1 MSAWLTML
9 VMLVLMAFFSGMEI
23 AFLASNKLRLELERK
38 QGTMIGNLVGW
49 LAQRMELAIAT
60 TLVGM
65 NIGLVIFG
73 FKAAEIFEPVLR
85 RYIHGD
91 GWILLIQTL
100 AATTLVLFT
109 AEFLPK
115 TIFRIRSNQM
125 LRAFSV
131 PFAIIYI
138 ILLPV
143 TWFVVRLS
151 DFLLRKILKSPG
163 SKQIRQMVFSKVDL
177 NNLVLEN
184 LKDHHSEEGS
194 DEEIKLFH
202 NALEF
207 SSVKIRDCMIPRTE
221 IAAVSS
227 DTPIEELRMKFIET
241 GYSRLLVYEQDIDQI
256 TGYVHHS
263 SLFRNPGS
271 LNEIIRKIPNVPE
284 SMPDNRLLTRLLRDH
299 GNIAAV
305 IDEFGGTSGLVT
317 TEDILE
323 EIFGEIEDEH
333 DNPSLIEKKTAN
345 GEYLLSGRLEIDY
358 LNDTYGF
365 KLPTSDEYETLA
377 GLILH
382 YHQSFPRVNE
392 SIRIPGFVF
401 RITSGNRKKIGVVGL
416 HEET

>member
-91 GWILLIQTL
+91 GWILLIQTV

-184 LKDHHSEEGS
+184 LNDHHSEEGS

-284 SMPDNRLLTRLLRDH
+284 SMPANRLLTRLLRDH